1 MNIFT
6 KTKSYLKRYGALN
19 LIRKVMEKLPEDL
32 IFQRNSPVKI

>member
-19 LIRKVMEKLPEDL
+19 LIRKVMEKK
-32 IFQRNSPVKI
+32 IF